1 MTVNEALA
9 KVKDRKPNAYNDE
22 SLNDW
27 LNECEAMVQ
36 RELLL
41 TVPDE
46 IVQYAWPDDRDKELI
61 LPKPYD
67 ALYVSYIKMMIEYV
81 QEEYTA
87 YNNTNAMFQA
97 QYQKAQGYF
106 NKLDPNPPSIKVRNW
121 MRG

>member
-1 MTVNEALA
+1 MTVNEVLA
-9 KVKDRKPNAYNDE
+9 KVKDRKPNAYSDE

-46 IVQYAWPDDRDKELI
+46 IIQYKFPEDRDKELI

-67 ALYVSYIKMMIEYV
+67 ALYVTYIIMMIQYA
-81 QEEYTA
+81 QEEYTS
-87 YNNTNAMFQA
+87 YNASLAMFNSQYVSA
-97 QYQKAQGYF
+97 QSYY
-106 NKLDPNPPSIKVRNW
+106 NKLDPNPPSLKIKNW
-121 MRG
+121 FRG

>member
-1 MTVNEALA
+1 MTVYEAIA
-9 KVKDRKPNAYNDE
+9 KVKDRKPNAYSDE

-36 RELLL
+36 RELFL

-46 IVQYAWPDDRDKELI
+46 IVQYKFPEDRDKELI

-67 ALYVSYIKMMIEYV
+67 ALYVTYIIMMIQYN
-81 QEEYTA
+81 QEEWGA
-87 YNNTNAMFQA
+87 YNNSQAMFTA
-97 QYQKAQGYF
+97 QYQGAQGYF
-106 NKLDPNPPSIKVRNW
+106 NRLDPNPPSLVITNW

>member
-36 RELLL
+36 REIML
-41 TVPDE
+41 TVPEE
-46 IVQYAWPDDRDKELI
+46 IIQYEWPDDRDKELI

-67 ALYVSYIKMMIEYV
+67 AMYVTYIIMMIQYV
-81 QEEYTA
+81 QEEYGA
-87 YNNTNAMFQA
+87 YNNTNMMFQT
-97 QYQKAQGYF
+97 QYQAAQGYY
-106 NKLDPNPPSIKVRNW
+106 NKLDPNPPSLKITNW

>member
-1 MTVNEALA
+1 MTVNEALQ
-9 KVKDRKPNAYNDE
+9 KVKDRKPNAYSDE

-41 TVPDE
+41 TVPKE
-46 IVQYAWPDDRDKELI
+46 IVQYKFPEDRDKELI

-67 ALYVSYIKMMIEYV
+67 ALYVTYIIMMIQYT
-81 QEEYTA
+81 QEEYIA
-87 YNNTNAMFQA
+87 YNNTNNMFEEQYKSA
-97 QYQKAQGYF
+97 QSYY
-106 NKLDPNPPSIKVRNW
+106 NRLNPNPPSLIIKNW